1 MSSLLHTLF
10 GAARERAAGPHAD
23 TETVRR
29 IVARL
34 EALPPDRARY
44 VAAFAFIL
52 ARVANADLE
61 ISEDETR
68 DMERIV
74 SEYGGLP
81 EDQAVLAVHLAK
93 TQQTLFGGT
102 ENFLV
107 TREFSEIASRDQKE
121 EVLHCLFAVA
131 AADGSISLAEENEIT
146 RIAEEL
152 GLERRELVDI
162 RSGYNDKR
170 AILQNLPKGP

>member
-1 MSSLLHTLF
+1 MSSLLHALF
-10 GAARERAAGPHAD
+10 GAAREKAANSHPD
-23 TETVRR
+23 TETVRK

-34 EALPPDRARY
+34 EALPPEQARY

-61 ISEDETR
+61 ITEDETR
-68 DMERIV
+68 DMEQLV
-74 SEYGGLP
+74 MQYGGLP

-93 TQQTLFGGT
+93 SQQVLFGGT

-107 TREFSEIASRDQKE
+107 TREYAEIASHEEKE
-121 EVLHCLFAVA
+121 RLLHCLFAVA
-131 AADGSISLAEENEIT
+131 AADGSISVAEENEIS

-152 GLERRELVDI
+152 GIDRHELIEI

-170 AILQNLPKGP
+170 SVLQNLPGAS

>member
-10 GAARERAAGPHAD
+10 GAARERQGGPHAD
-23 TETVRR
+23 TETVRK

-34 EALPPDRARY
+34 EAMPPDRARY

-61 ISEDETR
+61 ITDDETR
-68 DMERIV
+68 GMERIV
-74 SEYGGLP
+74 TDYGGLP
-81 EDQAVLAVHLAK
+81 EEQAVLAVHLAK
-93 TQQTLFGGT
+93 RQQTLFGGT

-107 TREFSEIASRDQKE
+107 TREFSEIASREQKE
-121 EVLHCLFAVA
+121 QLLHSLFAVA

-152 GLERRELVDI
+152 GVERRELLAI

-170 AILQNLPKGP
+170 AILQNLPKAP

>member
-10 GAARERAAGPHAD
+10 GAARERQGRPHAD
-23 TETVRR
+23 TETVRK

-34 EALPPDRARY
+34 EAMPPDRARY

-61 ISEDETR
+61 ITDDETR
-68 DMERIV
+68 GMERIV
-74 SEYGGLP
+74 TDYGGLP
-81 EDQAVLAVHLAK
+81 EEQAVLAVHLAK
-93 TQQTLFGGT
+93 RQQTLFGGT

-107 TREFSEIASRDQKE
+107 TREFSEIASREQKE
-121 EVLHCLFAVA
+121 QLLHSLFAVA

-152 GLERRELVDI
+152 GVERHELLDI

-170 AILQNLPKGP
+170 AILQNLPKAP